1 MVGLGLA
8 GLLLLEWRGE
18 MVGCLCSD
26 SRDSLNNAGKELEG
40 AAGEFFLG
48 LDRDWGV
55 LGLPLS
61 KRFITNSSLKII
73 SEPVRNSGFAVRVLF
88 SFVWIVGFFL
98 Y

>member
-1 MVGLGLA
+1 METASSSPCCVVGLGLA

-26 SRDSLNNAGKELEG
+26 SRDSLNNDGKELER

-55 LGLPLS
+55 FGRPLLETLDLLLGCFLASYGLS
-61 KRFITNSSLKII
+61 
-73 SEPVRNSGFAVRVLF
+73 G
-88 SFVWIVGFFL
+88 SFL
-98 Y
+98 TE